1 MNNHQR
7 QHFRVHQPYCLKR
20 LPCGRHIFL
29 NRDYKPLG
37 LETQDFV
44 RYEDF
49 PRQSL
54 PGLTPRVAAAL
65 SDRGSD
71 NVDDIYLYNDG
82 CVPTRSA
89 AHMRAYLK
97 RLALLAKLKVAPSPV
112 SAA

>member
-7 QHFRVHQPYCLKR
+7 HHFRVHQPYCLKR

-54 PGLTPRVAAAL
+54 PGLCFRQLNLAHFDAL
-65 SDRGSD
+65 
-71 NVDDIYLYNDG
+71 IW
-82 CVPTRSA
+82 PI
-89 AHMRAYLK
+89 
-97 RLALLAKLKVAPSPV
+97 P
-112 SAA
+112 